1 MAKTT
6 KRGYK
11 EGRPKRDNE
20 EDSEESNDED
30 YNDMRENDDDKED
43 QEDEYEDND
52 EYSNSKKGSEQVR
65 AIGKSKDN
73 VSLAEIERR
82 WEVKFNQVKDLCEEY
97 KKDNILLRAELR
109 AAKGSRETT
118 KRKMRIQLEW
128 NGEEANLSENVANY
142 CRTYLFPRFKFLKDK
157 WDVFDPEHPKS
168 LSNFEKKQIKIP
180 ERADYRD
187 IWERVIVPSIRLKYT
202 NLRCNINSDVRNAY
216 KSEYCEAVIVIIY

>member
-1 MAKTT
+1 M
-6 KRGYK
+6 
-11 EGRPKRDNE
+11 
-20 EDSEESNDED
+20 
-30 YNDMRENDDDKED
+30 
-43 QEDEYEDND
+43 
-52 EYSNSKKGSEQVR
+52 R
-65 AIGKSKDN
+65 AIGKSKDI
-73 VSLAEIERR
+73 VSVAELERR
-82 WEVKFNQVKDLCEEY
+82 WVERLDQMKDLCDEY

-168 LSNFEKKQIKIP
+168 LSNFVKKQIKIP

-187 IWERVIVPSIRLKYT
+187 IWERVICPSICLKYT
-202 NLRCNINSDVRNAY
+202 NLMCNINSDVRNAY
-216 KSEYCEAVIVIIY
+216 KSEYCEAVFVIVH